1 MAWLGCSH
9 MTGCHILH
17 IITGLNNGGAEAV
30 LTRLCLAD
38 GGNRHTV
45 ISLMDQGKYGPVLE
59 QAGIS
64 VHCLHMRSGRIS
76 LRGVWRLWRI
86 LRRERPDVVQTW
98 MYHADLIGG
107 VVARLSGLRN
117 VVWNIRHSELDPQKS
132 SRTTILVARLCARL
146 SRSVPRRIVVCAE
159 HAAEVHA
166 ALGNDAA
173 RMTVIGNG
181 YDLSRFRPNLE
192 DRNRQR
198 EQLSLA
204 PEERAIG
211 FVARF
216 DAQKDHSTLLAA
228 VGLLQRRGHR
238 FRTLLI
244 GPGMTDD
251 NAALRGLCDGVV
263 DVSRLGP
270 QDDVPALMNALDLHV
285 MSSAFGE
292 GFPNVLAEAMA
303 CGTPCVSTDVG
314 DAALIVGDTG
324 WIVPPRDP
332 AALADAIELA
342 LTAMQDREAWQSRQ
356 EAARA
361 RVEKQFSMAS
371 MIASYHAVWSG
382 TDARQIESDPSEPFI
397 SQQY

>member
-1 MAWLGCSH
+1 MGV
-9 MTGCHILH
+9 ILRVVH

-30 LTRLCLAD
+30 LTRLCVAD
-38 GGNRHTV
+38 GGNRHSV
-45 ISLMDQGKYGPVLE
+45 NSLMDQGKYGPVLE
-59 QAGIS
+59 QAGIP
-64 VHCLHMRSGRIS
+64 VHCLHMRPGRVS

-107 VVARLSGLRN
+107 VVARLAGRRN

-146 SRSVPRRIVVCAE
+146 SRIVPRRIVVCAE
-159 HAAEVHA
+159 HAAKVHA
-166 ALGNDAA
+166 ALGYDAA

-192 DRNRQR
+192 ARNRHHK
-198 EQLSLA
+198 QLNLA
-204 PEERAIG
+204 TEERVIG

-216 DAQKDHSTLLAA
+216 NAQKDHGNLLAA
-228 VGLLQRRGHR
+228 VALLQRRGHR

-251 NAALRGLCDGVV
+251 NAALRGLCDGVA

-324 WIVPPRDP
+324 WIVPPRDLV
-332 AALADAIELA
+332 ALADAIELA
-342 LTAMQDREAWQSRQ
+342 LDAMADTEAWQDRQ
-356 EAARA
+356 NAARA
-361 RVEKQFSMAS
+361 RVEKNFSLAS
-371 MIASYHAVWSG
+371 MIASYHAVWFG
-382 TDARQIESDPSEPFI
+382 TDTTHSASVSNDPFI
-397 SQQY
+397 SQRD